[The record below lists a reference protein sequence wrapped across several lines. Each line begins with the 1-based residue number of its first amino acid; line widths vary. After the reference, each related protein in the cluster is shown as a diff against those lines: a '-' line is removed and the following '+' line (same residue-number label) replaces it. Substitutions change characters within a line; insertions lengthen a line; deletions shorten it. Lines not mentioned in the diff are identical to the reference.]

1 MRTIE
6 YGATATPRT
15 ITTRGTAGTARA
27 TAVPGLDL
35 VRVNDC
41 LWRVVRPAG
50 ELVGYVE
57 LFSAPGGTRYRAK
70 RFLPVQ
76 RRVLIDG
83 EFWAMD
89 DAVECFRTH

>member
-6 YGATATPRT
+6 HVAAATARP
-15 ITTRGTAGTARA
+15 TAS
-27 TAVPGLDL
+27 PGLKL

-50 ELVGYVE
+50 DLIGYVE
-57 LFSAPGGTRYRAK
+57 LVATPGGTRYRAK

-83 EFWAMD
+83 EFWSID
-89 DAVECFRTH
+89 DAVECFRTR